1 MMPNDFE
8 VLNRAFAYD
17 PESGNLYWKIRQGQ
31 MSPGKKAGFPAAEPG
46 IDGSKYQYVRL
57 NGRNYSVHRVAWLL
71 MTGSFP
77 GKGMEVDHINRKRD
91 DNRWSN
97 LRVVTKAQNMR
108 NRSTN
113 KNNSTG
119 VRGISIDNGKYRV
132 RIQVDGKSKS
142 IGNFF
147 SMGDAESARR
157 EAEKTYFKEY
167 ARVD

>member
-1 MMPNDFE
+1 MPSDFE
-8 VLNRAFAYD
+8 VLSNAFAYD

-46 IDGSKYQYVRL
+46 IDGTKYQYVRL
-57 NGRNYSVHRVAWLL
+57 NQRNYSVHRVAWLL

-77 GKGMEVDHINRKRD
+77 EKGMEVDHINRKRD

-119 VRGISIDNGKYRV
+119 VRGVSMDRGKFRV

-142 IGNFF
+142 
-147 SMGDAESARR
+147 MGLYSSLADAEFARKM
-157 EAEKTYFKEY
+157 AEKSHFKEY
-167 ARVD
+167 ARVY